1 MSTSTKENNQHEVSS
16 SFGKVKPLI
25 IFIIGVICSFGLAK
39 WPIKGEV
46 HWLSVMGQTL
56 QLFGTFTVAWKI
68 SVRIR
73 QHKGDLSLKNV
84 VEWLVNF
91 SGSTFPEPYQDQS
104 QVLLSRISED
114 KGTSCESSTITKH
127 SLPENDILRLSKT
140 VETLE
145 EKLESFIAAD
155 VSEKGSIISRINRQN
170 EVLNHNLKQLKMD
183 LEQKERAGFEYEF
196 IGTLWLILGLIIS
209 LISLYPI

>member
-1 MSTSTKENNQHEVSS
+1 MSTSTKGNNQHEVSS
-16 SFGKVKPLI
+16 RFGKVTPLV

-104 QVLLSRISED
+104 QVLLSWISED

-127 SLPENDILRLSKT
+127 NLPENDILRLSKT

-170 EVLNHNLKQLKMD
+170 EVLNHNLQQLKMD

>member
-1 MSTSTKENNQHEVSS
+1 MSTSTKGNNQHEASS
-16 SFGKVKPLI
+16 RFGKVKPLV

-56 QLFGTFTVAWKI
+56 QLFGTFTVAWKT

-73 QHKGDLSLKNV
+73 QHKRDLSLKNV

-104 QVLLSRISED
+104 QVLLSWISED
-114 KGTSCESSTITKH
+114 KGTICESSTITKH
-127 SLPENDILRLSKT
+127 NLPENDILRLSKT

>member
-1 MSTSTKENNQHEVSS
+1 MSTSTKGNNQHEASS
-16 SFGKVKPLI
+16 RFGKVKPLV

-104 QVLLSRISED
+104 QVLLSWISED

-127 SLPENDILRLSKT
+127 NLPENDILRLSKT

-170 EVLNHNLKQLKMD
+170 EVLNHNLQQLKMD

>member
-1 MSTSTKENNQHEVSS
+1 MSTSTKGNNQHEASS
-16 SFGKVKPLI
+16 RFSKVKPLV

-68 SVRIR
+68 RVRIR

-104 QVLLSRISED
+104 QVLLSWISED

-127 SLPENDILRLSKT
+127 NLPENDILRLSKT

>member
-1 MSTSTKENNQHEVSS
+1 MSTSTKGNNQHEASS
-16 SFGKVKPLI
+16 RFGKVKPLV

-104 QVLLSRISED
+104 QVLLSWISED

-127 SLPENDILRLSKT
+127 NLPENDILRLSKT
-140 VETLE
+140 VKTLE

>member
-1 MSTSTKENNQHEVSS
+1 MSTSTKGNNQHEASS
-16 SFGKVKPLI
+16 RFGKVKPLV

-39 WPIKGEV
+39 WPIKGGV

-104 QVLLSRISED
+104 QVLLSWISED

-127 SLPENDILRLSKT
+127 NLPENDILRLSKT

>member
-1 MSTSTKENNQHEVSS
+1 MSTSTKGNNQHEASS
-16 SFGKVKPLI
+16 RFGKVKPLV

-73 QHKGDLSLKNV
+73 QHKGDLSLKDV
-84 VEWLVNF
+84 VEWLAHF

-104 QVLLSRISED
+104 QVLLSWISED

-127 SLPENDILRLSKT
+127 NLPENDILRLSKT

>member
-1 MSTSTKENNQHEVSS
+1 
-16 SFGKVKPLI
+16 
-25 IFIIGVICSFGLAK
+25 
-39 WPIKGEV
+39 
-46 HWLSVMGQTL
+46 
-56 QLFGTFTVAWKI
+56 VAWKI
-68 SVRIR
+68 RVRIR

-104 QVLLSRISED
+104 QVLLSWISED

-127 SLPENDILRLSKT
+127 NLPENDILRLSKT

>member
-1 MSTSTKENNQHEVSS
+1 MSTSTKGNNQHEASS
-16 SFGKVKPLI
+16 RFGKVKPLV

-68 SVRIR
+68 RVRIR

-104 QVLLSRISED
+104 QVLLSWISED

-127 SLPENDILRLSKT
+127 NLPENDILRLSKT

>member
-1 MSTSTKENNQHEVSS
+1 
-16 SFGKVKPLI
+16 
-25 IFIIGVICSFGLAK
+25 
-39 WPIKGEV
+39 
-46 HWLSVMGQTL
+46 
-56 QLFGTFTVAWKI
+56 
-68 SVRIR
+68 
-73 QHKGDLSLKNV
+73 
-84 VEWLVNF
+84 
-91 SGSTFPEPYQDQS
+91 
-104 QVLLSRISED
+104 
-114 KGTSCESSTITKH
+114 
-127 SLPENDILRLSKT
+127 LPENDILRLSKT